1 MFIKLE
7 NSGEYQ
13 ITYIR
18 KSLVTAI
25 VRERSAVLLQGIIGN
40 TITTLFPAE
49 FANYNEASSFANE
62 VAGIITK

>member
-1 MFIKLE
+1 MKDPKPFDAGMFIKLE

-25 VRERSAVLLQGIIGN
+25 EIGR
-40 TITTLFPAE
+40 AH
-49 FANYNEASSFANE
+49 
-62 VAGIITK
+62 V